1 MSGYRRLE
9 DLKRATNTQARH
21 YSGEAQE
28 HPEPTVGYPR
38 PRQERES
45 SVKRQPTNGINELNR
60 IFELQKSSY
69 SPSRAPTY
77 HERMDR
83 LSRIDLLCRD
93 NMEAITAALQRDFGS
108 RSPDLIF
115 TADIYPQLSH
125 AKHVKKNLKNW
136 MKRERTP
143 SGLLALVGQRT
154 YMVNEPLGVVGVMS
168 PFNAPVS
175 LALDPAIDAIAAG
188 NSVMIRVSESTPHTA
203 NLLQSLVA
211 SRFAE
216 EEMAVVV
223 GDLEVSKAFAALPWD
238 KLLFTGGSEV
248 GKRILAAAAEN
259 LTPVILELGGKSPCV
274 VLDDADI
281 ATAAWKIGR
290 VRQMNAG
297 QVCIAGDYVLLPEQ
311 RLEQFVEAV
320 VDGDRAAY
328 PSITG
333 NSEYTSII
341 NEGAF
346 DRIVGYIDEARDAGC
361 RVIQSK
367 PVDEEVPDRATRKI
381 PLTVV
386 VNPPEH
392 LKVSQNE
399 IFGPVLSV
407 YTYERLDD
415 AIERINSREK
425 PLALYIFGKSR
436 IAIDKIVDNTSS
448 GGITVNDL
456 LIHAGSETMGF
467 GGVGYSGM
475 GRYKGGFIGYKA
487 FSNPK
492 AVLEQ
497 GLLRRFSGIFFPPM
511 SSDRTRRFLRRQ
523 VGVK

>member
-1 MSGYRRLE
+1 MKLQRNN
-9 DLKRATNTQARH
+9 D
-21 YSGEAQE
+21 
-28 HPEPTVGYPR
+28 
-38 PRQERES
+38 
-45 SVKRQPTNGINELNR
+45 IDELNR

-77 HERMDR
+77 GERMDR
-83 LSRIDLLCRD
+83 LSRIERLCRD
-93 NMEAITAALQRDFGS
+93 NVAAITGALKRDFGS
-108 RSPDLIF
+108 RNPDLIF
-115 TADIYPQLSH
+115 IADIYPQLAH
-125 AKHVKKNLKNW
+125 AKQVKKKLKHW
-136 MKRERTP
+136 MKRQKTP
-143 SGLLALVGQRT
+143 SGLLSLVGQRT
-154 YMVNEPLGVVGVMS
+154 YLVNEPLGVVGVMS

-188 NSVMIRVSESTPHTA
+188 NSVMIKVSESTPHTA
-203 NLLQSLVA
+203 DLLQSLVA
-211 SRFAE
+211 SHFRE
-216 EEMAVVV
+216 EELAVVV
-223 GDLEVSKAFAALPWD
+223 GEIEVSRAFAALPWD

-274 VLDDADI
+274 VLDDADM
-281 ATAAWKIGR
+281 ATVAWKIGR
-290 VRQMNAG
+290 VRQLNAG
-297 QVCIAGDYVLLPEQ
+297 QVCIAGDYVILPEG
-311 RLEQFVEAV
+311 RLEQFVEALI
-320 VDGDRAAY
+320 DGDRAAY
-328 PSITG
+328 PSIRD

-346 DRIVGYIDEARDAGC
+346 DRIVGYIDEARAAGC

-367 PVDEEVPDRATRKI
+367 PVGEDVPDRATRKI

-386 VNPPEH
+386 VNPPER
-392 LKVSQNE
+392 LQVSQNE

-407 YTYERLDD
+407 CTYEELDD

-425 PLALYIFGKSR
+425 PLALYIFGRNR
-436 IAIDKIVDNTSS
+436 IAIDRIINNTSS

-456 LIHAGSETMGF
+456 LLHADSETMGF

-475 GRYKGGFIGYKA
+475 GRYKGGFIGYQA

-492 AVLEQ
+492 AVVEQ
-497 GLLRRFSGIFFPPM
+497 GLMRRFSGVFFPPL
-511 SSDRTRRFLRRQ
+511 SSDRARKFLRRR

>member
-1 MSGYRRLE
+1 MKLQR
-9 DLKRATNTQARH
+9 TND
-21 YSGEAQE
+21 
-28 HPEPTVGYPR
+28 
-38 PRQERES
+38 
-45 SVKRQPTNGINELNR
+45 IDELNR

-77 HERMDR
+77 RQRMDR
-83 LSRIDLLCRD
+83 LGRIERLCRD
-93 NMEAITAALQRDFGS
+93 NVGAITGALQRDFGS
-108 RSPDLIF
+108 RNPDLTF
-115 TADIYPQLSH
+115 LADIYPQLSH
-125 AKHVKKNLKNW
+125 AKQVKKKLKNW
-136 MKRERTP
+136 MKRERAP

-154 YMVNEPLGVVGVMS
+154 YTVNEPLGVVGVMS

-175 LALDPAIDAIAAG
+175 LALDPSIDAIAAG

-203 NLLQSLVA
+203 DLLQSLVA
-211 SRFAE
+211 SYFRE

-223 GDLEVSKAFAALPWD
+223 GDIEVSKAFAALPWD

-248 GKRILAAAAEN
+248 GKRILAAAADN
-259 LTPVILELGGKSPCV
+259 LTPVILELGGKSPCF

-281 ATAAWKIGR
+281 AAVAWKIGR
-290 VRQMNAG
+290 VRQLNAG
-297 QVCIAGDYVLLPEQ
+297 QVCIAGDYVLLPDR

-320 VDGDRAAY
+320 IDGDRAAY
-328 PSITG
+328 PSMRD

-341 NEGAF
+341 NEGTF

-386 VNPPEH
+386 VNPPER

-407 YTYERLDD
+407 YSYEDLDD
-415 AIERINSREK
+415 AIEHINSREK
-425 PLALYIFGKSR
+425 PLALYIFGRNR

-456 LIHAGSETMGF
+456 LLHADSETMGF

-475 GRYKGGFIGYKA
+475 GRYKGGFIGYQA

-497 GLLRRFSGIFFPPM
+497 GLMRRFSGVFFPPL
-511 SSDRTRRFLRRQ
+511 SSDRARKFLRRR